1 MKNISVAALL
11 LFLQIA
17 VSSAFAQE
25 WITVGDEEYNCELIR
40 AIAES
45 DLGAQP
51 FVRRSGRSYTI
62 VEWFDHCDTDK
73 SDANRAPSDEVS
85 FKVTVKSSVNLR
97 DCAGT
102 SCNRVGQAT
111 SGEILDVLDIDDD
124 WYQVRTPN
132 GTIAFI
138 AGWLTTRLPDHVVET
153 DKPYLLDNCI
163 IVPDSSRSSDMDINI
178 IIAGDR
184 RSDVTVDLY
193 APTQAS
199 PLRVDRQ
206 LDKTFI
212 DTGEPYIA
220 QFYRWN
226 QWFPSGLYT
235 IEVLLDGVSHRLAW
249 SVSERAQYNVFVSCD

>member
-1 MKNISVAALL
+1 MLRIWLILLTLCIGGQFAL
-11 LFLQIA
+11 
-17 VSSAFAQE
+17 AQE
-25 WITVGDEEYNCELIR
+25 WLVQGDEEYNCELIR

-62 VEWFDHCDTDK
+62 VEWFEHCETDR
-73 SDANRAPSDEVS
+73 SDASQAPTDEVS
-85 FKVTVKSSVNLR
+85 FRVTVKSSVNLR

-102 SCNRVGQAT
+102 TCNRVGQAT
-111 SGEILDVLDIDDD
+111 SGEVLDVLAIDGD
-124 WYQVRTPN
+124 WYQVRMPN

-138 AGWLTTRLPDHVVET
+138 AGWLTTRLPDHIVET
-153 DKPYLLDNCI
+153 DEPYLLDNCI
-163 IVPDSSRSSDMDINI
+163 VVPDSSRSTDMDINI

-184 RSDVTVDLY
+184 KDDVTVDLY
-193 APTQAS
+193 APTQES

-235 IEVLLDGVSHRLAW
+235 IEVKLDGVSHRLAW
-249 SVSERAQYNVFVSCD
+249 SVSERAQYNVYVSCD